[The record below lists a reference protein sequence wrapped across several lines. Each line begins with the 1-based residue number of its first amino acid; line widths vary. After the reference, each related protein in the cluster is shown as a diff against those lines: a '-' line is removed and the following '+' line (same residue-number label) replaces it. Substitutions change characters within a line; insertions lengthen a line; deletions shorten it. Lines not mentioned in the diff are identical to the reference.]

1 MSDSRHKSTKRARRP
16 VRALPKAMPTD
27 AAAFANAQTLAMYLA
42 KAVRD
47 AMEDV
52 HARYIPD
59 VEMPAL
65 NRAVRNALCT
75 ALYAGN
81 VADRDPVAD
90 WYMLYVVRS
99 IPPYWEPPVLE
110 APFWEEAGAGDDQ
123 AEP

>member
-1 MSDSRHKSTKRARRP
+1 MSDSPHKSSKPTGRR
-16 VRALPKAMPTD
+16 VRRTQAMPTD
-27 AAAFANAQTLAMYLA
+27 AAAFANAQTLALYLA

-59 VEMPAL
+59 AEMPAL

-75 ALYAGN
+75 ALYAGR

-90 WYMLYVVRS
+90 QYMLYVVRS

-110 APFWEEAGAGDDQ
+110 APFGEKARAGDD
-123 AEP
+123 PGGP